1 MSRRILRIELRRST
15 AIWSALLLA
24 ATGAFLLRA
33 LNPPYGSWMEV
44 AVVQRDMM
52 QLTWPLALAA
62 GAWQAYRE
70 RRSRIEELVA
80 TTPRPRWRRVQPIA
94 AAMALAVAVGY
105 LLMLAG
111 GAINIVDVGGYVSP
125 GAVPII
131 AIGVLAMVAAVWLG
145 LAIGTLLPL
154 PLTAPLLVVVGFAGL
169 AVLPQMFVENNREPG
184 AALLLPFLPGS
195 RPAVFEFKILSAGA
209 NLSQLVW
216 LAAIAATGFALFAAT
231 KARTR
236 MAAITP
242 AIVGAAIAIPA
253 LPAQLADAWVPDQ
266 RAAAL
271 ICTEPPQVCVPRVFR
286 ASLDDLRE
294 PGRRALA
301 ILAVKLP
308 NAPTRVVAILPA
320 APGTFGR
327 PSEAPPADMLPA
339 PVVGGIGTPGSGID
353 MPASEGLLWALLDG
367 AGTLPC
373 PDLGGT
379 PEDPN
384 ESYNLAR
391 RAAAAWLIG
400 QVPPEEQQLPGGQAK
415 SSGEGTVTQVLDALH
430 ALPAEEQQSRVA
442 AFREA
447 ERTCAAGDRL
457 EILTGTPGPG

>member
-94 AAMALAVAVGY
+94 AAMALAAAVGY

-145 LAIGTLLPL
+145 LAIGTLLPS

-169 AVLPQMFVENNREPG
+169 AVLPQMLVEHNREPG

-195 RPAVFEFKILSAGA
+195 RPFVFEFKVLSAGA

-216 LAAIAATGFALFAAT
+216 LAAIAATGFALLAAT
-231 KARTR
+231 RARTR
-236 MAAITP
+236 MAAIAP

-253 LPAQLADAWVPDQ
+253 LPAQVADAWVPDR

-301 ILAVKLP
+301 ILAAKLP
-308 NAPTRVVAILPA
+308 NPPTRVVAILP
-320 APGTFGR
+320 GTSGR
-327 PSEAPPADMLPA
+327 PSEAPPADALPA

-353 MPASEGLLWALLDG
+353 VPGSEGLLWALLDG

-384 ESYNLAR
+384 ESYSLAR

-400 QVPPEEQQLPGGQAK
+400 QVPPEEQQLPSGVAK
-415 SSGEGTVTQVLDALH
+415 TSGEGTVRQVLGALY
-430 ALPAEEQQSRVA
+430 ALPAEEQQSRVVA
-442 AFREA
+442 LREA
-447 ERTCAAGDRL
+447 ERACAPGDRL
-457 EILTGTPGPG
+457 EILTGTPGPR

>member
-1 MSRRILRIELRRST
+1 MRIELRRST
-15 AIWSALLLA
+15 AVWAGLLLA

-70 RRSRIEELVA
+70 RRSRVEELVG

-94 AAMALAVAVGY
+94 AAMALAAAVGY

-111 GAINIVDVGGYVSP
+111 GAINIEDVGGYVSP
-125 GAVPII
+125 GAVPIV
-131 AIGVLAMVAAVWLG
+131 AIGVLAMVGAVWLG
-145 LAIGTLLPL
+145 LAIGTLLPS
-154 PLTAPLLVVVGFAGL
+154 PLTAPLLVVVGFTGL
-169 AVLPQMFVENNREPG
+169 SVLPQMFIEHNREPG

-195 RPAVFEFKILSAGA
+195 RPPVFEFKVLSAGA

-216 LAAIAATGFALFAAT
+216 LVAIAATGFALFAA
-231 KARTR
+231 ARPRTR

-253 LPAQLADAWVPDQ
+253 LPAELSDAWVPD
-266 RAAAL
+266 RKATAL
-271 ICTEPPQVCVPRVFR
+271 ICTEPPQVCVPRISR

-301 ILAVKLP
+301 ILAAKLP
-308 NAPTRVVAILPA
+308 NPPTRVVAVLPD
-320 APGTFGR
+320 TFGR
-327 PSEAPPADMLPA
+327 PSETPPADALPA
-339 PVVGGIGTPGSGID
+339 LVGGGFGAPGSGID
-353 MPASEGLLWALLDG
+353 TPAGGSDGLLWALLDG
-367 AGTLPC
+367 AGTQPC
-373 PDLGGT
+373 PALEGT

-384 ESYNLAR
+384 EEYYLAR

-400 QVPPEEQQLPGGQAK
+400 RVPPEEQQLPGGQVK
-415 SSGEGTVTQVLDALH
+415 SSGEGTVTQVLNALH
-430 ALPAEEQQSRVA
+430 ALRAEEQQSRVA

-457 EILTGTPGPG
+457 EILTGTPGSE